1 MAVLYLGVEGLS
13 SRVAA
18 HAVVVEEVEL
28 MWGNEV
34 GDVEIHGGVVPWG

>member
-1 MAVLYLGVEGLS
+1 MGVLYRGVEGLS

-18 HAVVVEEVEL
+18 HAVVVDEVEL

-34 GDVEIHGGVVPWG
+34 GDVEIHGGIVPWG